1 MTNLK
6 NKKKKANVKEVR
18 KPFLSGRI
26 TDERTLRNSLVFFG
40 TAIVIFFV
48 VMIACASAVFNSTV
62 LRILLNT
69 AVIVLA
75 LYIFFNNGTR
85 RGTDDVTRG
94 EILWQKQEKEQEVA
108 DSERRMCFHPMKGYV
123 IGLIG
128 SVPFLILTICLA
140 ATTTL
145 QMTEAGTLPSWMQ
158 SFVRKSDIGAAL
170 ISYTQP
176 EGMTAVDFIR
186 AIVRII
192 LLPFVNLVGPSN
204 KAGILLLERISPLI
218 MLLPAAAYGTG
229 YLTGKSVRTQVHTA
243 ISANEQKRIRTEK
256 KRRAARNRQQSRRE
270 PEQLN

>member
-6 NKKKKANVKEVR
+6 SKKEKANVKEVR
-18 KPFLSGRI
+18 KPFLTGRI
-26 TDERTLRNSLVFFG
+26 IDERTLRSSLLFFG
-40 TAIVIFFV
+40 VAIVIFFV
-48 VMIACASAVFNSTV
+48 AMIACATAIFNNTI

-69 AVIVLA
+69 AVIVLG
-75 LYIFFNNGTR
+75 LYVFFNNGTK
-85 RGTDDVTRG
+85 RGADDVTRG
-94 EILWQKQEKEQEVA
+94 EILWQKQETASE
-108 DSERRMCFHPMKGYV
+108 SERKMCFHPMKGYV

-128 SVPFLILTICLA
+128 SVPFLILTIWLA
-140 ATTTL
+140 VTTTI

-158 SFVRKSDIGAAL
+158 TYVRRSDIGSAL
-170 ISYTQP
+170 VSYTQP

-192 LLPFVNLVGPSN
+192 ILPFVNLVGTSN

-229 YLTGKSVRTQVHTA
+229 YLTGKSVRTQIHTA

-256 KRRAARNRQQSRRE
+256 KRRAARSRQQSRRE